1 VIGLSGVEEKR
12 DVERVEEYRQI
23 YSMVSLKG
31 VYEAEL
37 STGVIRAA
45 RFADK
50 IRRVVIAAF
59 GRIVPLE
66 VILRDVGEL
75 NKRLYDEIVEKRKYK
90 KSDLIKIVIDARYDE
105 DENRIVFGEPDI
117 VRYVPEVELEKVREE
132 NEKLKGVLEK
142 IKEMISSVSE

>member
-1 VIGLSGVEEKR
+1 MTNLSEAEERR

-59 GRIVPLE
+59 GRIAPLE

-75 NKRLYDEIVEKRKYK
+75 NKKLYNEIVEKRKYEK
-90 KSDLIKIVIDARYDE
+90 GDLIKIIIDARYDKE
-105 DENRIVFGEPDI
+105 ENRIVFGEPEI
-117 VRYVPEVELEKVREE
+117 IRYIPETELVKLKEE
-132 NEKLKGVLEK
+132 NEKLKGALEK
-142 IKEMISSVSE
+142 IKEIVSSV